1 MSSKLARTSTVVSKP
16 STKRYP
22 KGGQSTARKRKRA
35 YKPRN
40 KKNMM
45 ISRAPF
51 VETKSRTHEDT
62 RVDFPALTD
71 RNVFTAYNTQ
81 HNHMNP
87 DSFLAMNQG
96 LEETQMLGRAIYAKY
111 LKMKISVRFPQP
123 SFQVAG
129 QDMII
134 PNIPQRYELVWGFV
148 NSTQWTGTT
157 TPNAPNATLSD
168 VHTHINQRVID
179 YFNEQK
185 DYLRFIP
192 KRASTIQIVG
202 RRKVYPSKKYLQITN
217 SHDNTMSADTLTGVI
232 PDFNTS
238 IKWPMM
244 KKVYYEKTAKM
255 SAGLSGFFPN
265 YNKLPFCVLVN
276 PDWEQLPSANRILY
290 CPMIAYN
297 DCIWFSDS

>member
-1 MSSKLARTSTVVSKP
+1 MPSKLARTSTVVAKP
-16 STKRYP
+16 TTKRYAKSGAP
-22 KGGQSTARKRKRA
+22 RRKA

-40 KKNMM
+40 KKKMM
-45 ISRAPF
+45 IARAPF

-62 RVDFPALTD
+62 RSDFPTLTD

-81 HNHMNP
+81 HFHMNP
-87 DSFLAMNQG
+87 DSFIAMNQG
-96 LEETQMLGRAIYAKY
+96 FEETQMIGRAIYAKY

-123 SFQVAG
+123 AFQVAG
-129 QDMII
+129 ASMII

-157 TPNAPNATLSD
+157 TPNAPNATLTD
-168 VHTHINQRVID
+168 IHTHINQRVID

-202 RRKVYPSKKYLQITN
+202 RRKVYPSKKYLQIVN
-217 SHDNTMSADTLTGVI
+217 SHDNVSADTLTGVI

-244 KKVYYEKTAKM
+244 KKVHYDKTAKM
-255 SAGLSGFFPN
+255 AGGLPGFFPN
-265 YNKLPFCVLVN
+265 FNKLPFCVLVN
-276 PDWEQLPSANRILY
+276 PDWEQLPSSNRILY